1 MSRLT
6 SKIKD
11 SVVRNWLDGAIDG
24 TIGGFT
30 IGTLFSLGNGENF
43 GTALENGGN
52 NAIQGFVIGGMNGIN
67 KGIYQNRELKQRYR
81 INSEGYKT
89 FKVFKKVYGRA
100 GDGMEWH
107 HIVEQRQANLDKFGP
122 EQIHNVDNLV
132 KIPSAL
138 HRKISGY
145 YSSKQSFTEGVT
157 VREWLNGKSY
167 VEQFEFG
174 LSVLKKFGY

>member
-1 MSRLT
+1 
-6 SKIKD
+6 
-11 SVVRNWLDGAIDG
+11 
-24 TIGGFT
+24 
-30 IGTLFSLGNGENF
+30 
-43 GTALENGGN
+43 
-52 NAIQGFVIGGMNGIN
+52 
-67 KGIYQNRELKQRYR
+67 
-81 INSEGYKT
+81 
-89 FKVFKKVYGRA
+89 
-100 GDGMEWH
+100 MEWH